1 MMMHV
6 NEAQIVLETEH
17 VRKDQSRV
25 TFTLRS
31 SVTQDAEGALIFPQS
46 LVQKLSRAIE
56 TAGLLDIVLNRPGAG
71 KVGDVGN
78 VGPLQKIGG
87 CIKGVAEAGVAGESS
102 VKSHVACGDG
112 GVRELYTGLVIEAAI
127 FEYGSVPIGGE
138 LPPVRHDIG
147 AVTNAVLVAGHVLHP
162 KDIILRLG

>member
-31 SVTQDAEGALIFPQS
+31 SATQDAEGALIFAQS
-46 LVQKLSRAIE
+46 LVQKLSRAVE

-71 KVGDVGN
+71 KVGDIAN
-78 VGPLQKIGG
+78 IGPLEGIGG
-87 CIKGVAEAGVAGESS
+87 CVQCLAEAGVDGE
-102 VKSHVACGDG
+102 
-112 GVRELYTGLVIEAAI
+112 
-127 FEYGSVPIGGE
+127 GE
-138 LPPVRHDIG
+138 
-147 AVTNAVLVAGHVLHP
+147 
-162 KDIILRLG
+162 

>member
-46 LVQKLSRAIE
+46 LVQKLSRTVE
-56 TAGLLDIVLNRPGAG
+56 TAGLLDIVLNRPGSD

-78 VGPLQKIGG
+78 IGPLQEIGG
-87 CIKGVAEAGVAGESS
+87 GVQGVAEAGVAGESS
-102 VKSHVACGDG
+102 VKSRVACGEG
-112 GVRELYTGLVIEAAI
+112 GVRELYARLV
-127 FEYGSVPIGGE
+127 V
-138 LPPVRHDIG
+138 
-147 AVTNAVLVAGHVLHP
+147 
-162 KDIILRLG
+162 